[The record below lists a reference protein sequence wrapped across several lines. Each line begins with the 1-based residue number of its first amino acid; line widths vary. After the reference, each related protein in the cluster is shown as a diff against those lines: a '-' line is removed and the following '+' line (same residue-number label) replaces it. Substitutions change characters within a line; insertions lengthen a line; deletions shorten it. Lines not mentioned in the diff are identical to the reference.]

1 MTPTMAAS
9 RDEMTRALEVFWV
22 PLVFLG
28 VTLLGGVRIA
38 DRVVFLRPP
47 LSALVLGV
55 LLLAALVRCGAFAP
69 HRLMHSARSPL
80 ENLSGVTVLLTMFA
94 ATVQAFNSVIPEAG
108 LPRLVVVAFL
118 FVLLLNT
125 LAASTDRTHVLRST
139 AVILGS
145 MFVLKYIVLAAL
157 ADPTGGW
164 LQRVLLA
171 ALEGVTLGTLTQE
184 PLAAATGYVAF
195 FALALF
201 LVGLVLLPR
210 RDDGTTAPPVIRGTR
225 ALREAE

>member
-1 MTPTMAAS
+1 
-9 RDEMTRALEVFWV
+9 MTRALEVFWV
-22 PLVFLG
+22 PLVFLA

-38 DRVVFLRPP
+38 DRLMFLRPP
-47 LSALVLGV
+47 LSALVLAV

-69 HRLMHSARSPL
+69 QRLMHPARSPL

-94 ATVQAFNSVIPEAG
+94 ATVQAFNSVIPESG
-108 LPRLVVVAFL
+108 LPRLIVVVFL

-157 ADPTGGW
+157 SDPSGGW

-171 ALEGVTLGTLTQE
+171 ALEGVTLGTLTQQ
-184 PLAAATGYVAF
+184 PFALASGYVAF
-195 FALALF
+195 LTLALF
-201 LVGLVLLPR
+201 LGGLVMLPR
-210 RDDGTTAPPVIRGTR
+210 RDDGMTPALVGSGTR
-225 ALREAE
+225 ALREED